1 MIEQAISDYEQQTE
15 FSVNQ
20 GIVKDTALSPI
31 TQFQLVTVLGVIVI
45 VSIDQAH
52 VQLTVSV
59 KDVES
64 VKVDR
69 AFYTLPVIDIVKVP
83 ASVAEIEYHEMDL
96 VLSFVVM
103 KLLDQ
108 LDIFEVT
115 VIEYQIFEI
124 EQASA
129 VNVN

>member
-1 MIEQAISDYEQQTE
+1 
-15 FSVNQ
+15 
-20 GIVKDTALSPI
+20 
-31 TQFQLVTVLGVIVI
+31 
-45 VSIDQAH
+45 

-103 KLLDQ
+103 KLLD
-108 LDIFEVT
+108 
-115 VIEYQIFEI
+115 
-124 EQASA
+124 
-129 VNVN
+129 